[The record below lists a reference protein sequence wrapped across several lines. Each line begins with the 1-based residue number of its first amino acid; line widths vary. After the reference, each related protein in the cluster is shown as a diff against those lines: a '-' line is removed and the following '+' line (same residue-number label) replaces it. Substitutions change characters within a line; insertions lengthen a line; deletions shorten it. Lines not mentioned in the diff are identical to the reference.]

1 METVVNIF
9 VSLFGLLTSNSILGM
24 PVLVWL
30 ILPAII
36 VLILKFIKGQR

>member
-1 METVVNIF
+1 MDSLVDNFIAAFNMINDIKLFNI
-9 VSLFGLLTSNSILGM
+9 

-36 VLILKFIKGQR
+36 TVALKFIQGKK